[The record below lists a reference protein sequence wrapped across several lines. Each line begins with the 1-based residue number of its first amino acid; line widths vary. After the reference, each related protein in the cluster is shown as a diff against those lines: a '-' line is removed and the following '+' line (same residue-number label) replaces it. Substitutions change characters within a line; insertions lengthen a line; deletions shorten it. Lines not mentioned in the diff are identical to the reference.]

1 MRLPQELFAEALW
14 LEWDIHY
21 GIIHKERLPDL
32 LRRYNLKLKKEKTL
46 DDIQL
51 AFSRGLK
58 DTFCNTAKQIEKIA
72 EEIDKIC
79 IIANWEDAVE
89 KYKIWWNDD
98 LLVWKRGRYYECYKR
113 FREVEADSKEEA
125 EETII
130 NEIGRGI
137 ENAPEQIYDSGAE
150 AWRIKM
156 YD

>member
-21 GIIHKERLPDL
+21 GIIHKEKLPDL

-46 DDIQL
+46 DDILL
-51 AFSRGLK
+51 AFGRGLK
-58 DTFCNTAKQIEKIA
+58 DTFGNTKQIEKIA

-98 LLVWKRGRYYECYKR
+98 FRNGGKIMTFENLLGQLL
-113 FREVEADSKEEA
+113 
-125 EETII
+125 
-130 NEIGRGI
+130 NL
-137 ENAPEQIYDSGAE
+137 NQ
-150 AWRIKM
+150 
-156 YD
+156 